1 LIHSIVTT
9 RGRARRIMVHP
20 IRTLLSALALSLL
33 LSASGVAAQ
42 QAQDDALV
50 ISTGREGGNY
60 SFIASRLKR
69 VMLSQHQTVVEVVPT
84 RGSLENLI
92 RLDDPSSNVSLAL
105 TQADVLAAYIEKK
118 PEFTDRFIVLGDIG
132 NECAILVT
140 GSHSSLET
148 VQDLKSSQGTE
159 ISVDTAHSGAAL
171 TLRQMTLLEPGF
183 AKLTPV
189 YVDVMQALL
198 QIKVPSPHSKLRALM
213 LVQRPSAVPEPV
225 RIVLDNPESYRVVP
239 ILESDVG
246 NIELPDGSL
255 VYTFEQIAVGGRA
268 RPESIKV
275 ETLCTRGL
283 LLASKSKLSRDTRS
297 GLSRTM
303 LQSGD
308 EIIGKTE

>member
-1 LIHSIVTT
+1 
-9 RGRARRIMVHP
+9 VHL
-20 IRTLLSALALSLL
+20 IRTLLPTLAIPIL
-33 LSASGVAAQ
+33 LSASSVAAQ

-50 ISTGREGGNY
+50 ISTGREGGSY
-60 SFIASRLKR
+60 SLIASRLKR
-69 VMLSQHQTVVEVVPT
+69 VMMSKNQTAVEVVPT

-105 TQADVLAAYIEKK
+105 TQADVLAAYIKKK
-118 PEFTDRFIVLGDIG
+118 PEFTDRFIVLGDVG

-140 GSHSSLET
+140 GSRSSLET
-148 VQDLKSSQGTE
+148 VQDLKSSEGTE

-183 AKLTPV
+183 ATLTPV

-213 LVQRPSAVPEPV
+213 LVQRPNAVPEPV
-225 RIVLDNPESYRVVP
+225 RIILDSPEDYRIVP

-246 NIELPDGSL
+246 NIELPDGSP

-275 ETLCTRGL
+275 QTLCTRGL
-283 LLASKSKLSRDTRS
+283 LLASKSKLGRDTRS
-297 GLSRTM
+297 RLSRTM
-303 LQSGD
+303 LQSGE
-308 EIIGKTE
+308 EIIGRTE

>member
-1 LIHSIVTT
+1 
-9 RGRARRIMVHP
+9 MVHS
-20 IRTLLSALALSLL
+20 IRTLLSALALLLL
-33 LSASGVAAQ
+33 LSASSVAAQ

-50 ISTGREGGNY
+50 ISTGREGGSY

-69 VMLSQHQTVVEVVPT
+69 VMMSQHQTVVEVVPT

-105 TQADVLAAYIEKK
+105 TQADVLATYIEKK
-118 PEFTDRFIVLGDIG
+118 PEFTDRFIVLGDVG
-132 NECAILVT
+132 NECAILIT

-148 VQDLKSSQGTE
+148 VQDLKSSEGTE

-171 TLRQMTLLEPGF
+171 TLRQMTLLESGF
-183 AKLTPV
+183 ATLTPV

-213 LVQRPSAVPEPV
+213 LVQRPNAVPEPV
-225 RIVLDNPESYRVVP
+225 RIVLDNPEIYRIVP
-239 ILESDVG
+239 ILEADVG
-246 NIELPDGSL
+246 NIELPDGSP

-297 GLSRTM
+297 RLSRTM
-303 LQSGD
+303 LKSGD